1 MPACPA
7 RLLLPL
13 ALACAGVAA
22 CARPGAGV
30 DEATLRAVVGST
42 PVVLLSAAWCGYC
55 SRQREDFHRWGVA
68 FDELDVEDDPAGARA
83 YALLRGRGVPI
94 VLVNEHRIRGYAPPR
109 VRELL
114 AESGLLPA
122 SASR

>member
-1 MPACPA
+1 MPAWRVRPWSIS
-7 RLLLPL
+7 
-13 ALACAGVAA
+13 LACVALAA
-22 CARPGAGV
+22 CARPAPV
-30 DEATLRAVVGST
+30 DEAALRATVGDQ
-42 PVVLLSAAWCGYC
+42 PVVLLSAEWCGYC
-55 SRQREDFHRWGVA
+55 ARQREDFRRWGVA
-68 FDELDVEDDPAGARA
+68 FDELDVESDPAGSRA

-94 VLVNEHRIRGYAPPR
+94 VLVNEHRIHGYAPPR

>member
-1 MPACPA
+1 MSMTAWRVRPC
-7 RLLLPL
+7 LI
-13 ALACAGVAA
+13 ALACVVAAA
-22 CARPGAGV
+22 CARPEPV
-30 DEATLRAVVGST
+30 DESALRAVVGEK

-55 SRQREDFHRWGVA
+55 ARQREDFGRWGVA
-68 FDELDVEDDPAGARA
+68 FDELDVESDPAGARA

-94 VLVNEHRIRGYAPPR
+94 VLVDEHRIHGYAPPR

-122 SASR
+122 SAPR

>member
-1 MPACPA
+1 MSARSA
-7 RLLLPL
+7 RLLLL
-13 ALACAGVAA
+13 ALAFAGAAA
-22 CARPGAGV
+22 CTRPAAI
-30 DEATLRAVVGST
+30 DEAALRAIVGDT

-55 SRQREDFHRWGVA
+55 ARQRDDFRRWGVA
-68 FDELDVEDDPAGARA
+68 FDELDVEDDPVGARA
-83 YALLRGRGVPI
+83 YALLRGQGVPI
-94 VLVNEHRIRGYAPPR
+94 VLVNEHRVRGYAPPR

>member
-1 MPACPA
+1 MPARFA
-7 RLLLPL
+7 RLLPL
-13 ALACAGVAA
+13 ALACTGIAA
-22 CARPGAGV
+22 CARPVAV
-30 DEATLRAVVGST
+30 DEAALRATVGDT

-55 SRQREDFHRWGVA
+55 ARQRDDFHRWGVA
-68 FDELDVEDDPAGARA
+68 FDEFDVEADGVGARA

-94 VLVNEHRIRGYAPPR
+94 VLINEHRIHGYAPPR

-122 SASR
+122 SAPR

>member
-1 MPACPA
+1 MPARTA
-7 RLLLPL
+7 RLLPTL
-13 ALACAGVAA
+13 ALACAGIAA
-22 CARPGAGV
+22 CTRTAAV
-30 DEATLRAVVGST
+30 DEAALRAVVGDT

-55 SRQREDFHRWGVA
+55 SRQREDFRRWGVA

-122 SASR
+122 SAPR

>member
-1 MPACPA
+1 MRAWGA
-7 RLLLPL
+7 QLLPL
-13 ALACAGVAA
+13 ALACAGLAA
-22 CARPGAGV
+22 CARPVAV
-30 DEATLRAVVGST
+30 DDAQLRAAVGDA

-55 SRQREDFHRWGVA
+55 SRQREDFHRWGVD
-68 FDELDVEDDPAGARA
+68 FDELDVERDPAGARA

-114 AESGLLPA
+114 AEAGLLPA
-122 SASR
+122 SAPR